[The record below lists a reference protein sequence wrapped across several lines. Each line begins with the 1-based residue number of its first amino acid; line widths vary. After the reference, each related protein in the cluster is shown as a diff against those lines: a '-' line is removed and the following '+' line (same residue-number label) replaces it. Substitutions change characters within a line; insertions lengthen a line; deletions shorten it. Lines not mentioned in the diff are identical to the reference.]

1 MADVNVFLGRSSLPI
16 SGIESAENLTG
27 TNRQDQPVDDAHTSL
42 QDSPDVYKDLGLC
55 HRPVMKDESSV
66 IPEEVENNFS
76 VSNKILVYSRASN
89 VKPPPG
95 AVTLPMQDDKWIAVQ
110 YECPT

>member
-1 MADVNVFLGRSSLPI
+1 MADVNGPPGRSSLPI

-27 TNRQDQPVDDAHTSL
+27 TNRQDQPVDD
-42 QDSPDVYKDLGLC
+42 VYKDSGLC
-55 HRPVMKDESSV
+55 HRPVVKDKSSV

-76 VSNKILVYSRASN
+76 VSNKILVYSRTSN
-89 VKPPPG
+89 VKPPSG
-95 AVTLPMQDDKWIAVQ
+95 AVTLPMQDDKWIAVH